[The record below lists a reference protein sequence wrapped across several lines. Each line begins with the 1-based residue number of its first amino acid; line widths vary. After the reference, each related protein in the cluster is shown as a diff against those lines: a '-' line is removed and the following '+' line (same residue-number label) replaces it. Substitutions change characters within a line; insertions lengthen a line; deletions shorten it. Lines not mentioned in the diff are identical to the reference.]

1 MISVI
6 MTSYNEQEEVL
17 RASVDSVLGQTYRDF
32 ELIVILDDPENA
44 VHRRILSEYAA
55 RDSRFRYYVNDVNL
69 KQRKSLNYALSL
81 SRGEYIA
88 RMDADDVCEPDRLEK
103 ELSFLT
109 ENGLDL
115 IGGLVKIMTQ
125 DGKPVYRVRKVPSSP
140 ERVRFLSRF
149 GDCLAHPTWLGRR
162 EVFTALGGYRDFP
175 CASDYDLQVR
185 ALLAGY
191 KLSNLQENVLSY
203 RRSAGGVSQTNLL
216 RQYLFMVELS
226 HMYRSGRVA
235 DESVILSRVSGRF
248 NEERARKYARA
259 ESMFYDGLS
268 CLSSGRLLKAAA
280 SLLPIPFL
288 SPFFFDKAFRFLILY
303 LFS

>member
-17 RASVDSVLGQTYRDF
+17 RASVDSVLGQTYHDF
-32 ELIVILDDPENA
+32 ELIVILDKPDNDL
-44 VHRRILSEYAA
+44 HRQILSEYAEK
-55 RDSRFRYYVNDVNL
+55 DGRFHYYVNDVNL

-81 SRGEYIA
+81 SHGDYIA

-103 ELSFLT
+103 ELAFLT

-115 IGGLVKIMTQ
+115 IGGLVQIMTQ

-140 ERVRFLSRF
+140 ARVRFLSRF

-162 EVFTALGGYRDFP
+162 EVFTGLGGYRDFP

-226 HMYRSGRVA
+226 HMYRSGKVKE
-235 DESVILSRVSGRF
+235 ESVILSRVAERY
-248 NEERARKYARA
+248 NEERAKKYARA
-259 ESMFYDGLS
+259 EAMFYDGLS
-268 CLSSGRLLKAAA
+268 CLSSGHLLKAAA
-280 SLLPIPFL
+280 CLIPIPFL
-288 SPFFFDKAFRFLILY
+288 SPFFFDKAFRFLILH